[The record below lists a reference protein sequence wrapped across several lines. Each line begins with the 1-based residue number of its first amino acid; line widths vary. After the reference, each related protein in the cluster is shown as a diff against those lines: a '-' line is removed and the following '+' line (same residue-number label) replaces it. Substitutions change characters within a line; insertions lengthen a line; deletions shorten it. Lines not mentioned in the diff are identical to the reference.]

1 MYLLITCTHC
11 IMDYKSIRV
20 SQLTHAQLSMR
31 TVNHQ
36 TYDEVIVNLLEKTED
51 TAGKTNA

>member
-1 MYLLITCTHC
+1 MG
-11 IMDYKSIRV
+11 YKSIRV
-20 SQLTHAQLSMR
+20 RQSTHDQLSMR

-36 TYDEVIVNLLEKTED
+36 TYDEIIANLLEKTED

>member
-1 MYLLITCTHC
+1 MYLLLTCTHC
-11 IMDYKSIRV
+11 IMGYKSIRV
-20 SQLTHAQLSMR
+20 RQSTHAQLSMR

-36 TYDEVIVNLLEKTED
+36 TYDEIIANLLEKTED

>member
-1 MYLLITCTHC
+1 MG
-11 IMDYKSIRV
+11 YKSIRV
-20 SQLTHAQLSMR
+20 RQSTHAQLSMR

-36 TYDEVIVNLLEKTED
+36 TYDEIIVNLLEKTED